1 MRRLNMLIQREVDAI
16 NAAACWTDEQKRL
29 FDHLLSDRY
38 SDAGIMLEMNIASRE
53 KYYRLKKQVFEKIDR
68 INAEQ

>member
-1 MRRLNMLIQREVDAI
+1 MLIQREVDAI

-29 FDHLLSDRY
+29 FDHLLTNRY
-38 SDAGIMLEMNIASRE
+38 NDTGIMLEMNIYSKE

-68 INAEQ
+68 IKAEQ